1 MEKVKVEIS
10 SLWTIVQIV
19 LIILKAS
26 GILTAPWWVI
36 LIPLWLMLCGIL
48 LVFVGMG
55 VVTAWKKE

>member
-26 GILTAPWWVI
+26 GILTAPWLVI